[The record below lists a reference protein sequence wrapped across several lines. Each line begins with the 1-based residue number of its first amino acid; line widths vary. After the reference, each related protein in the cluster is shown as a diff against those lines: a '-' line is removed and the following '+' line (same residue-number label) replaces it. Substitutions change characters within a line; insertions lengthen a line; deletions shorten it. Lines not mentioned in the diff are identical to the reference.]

1 MLCAPK
7 LRRELSL
14 PYYFINDRTKINVPL
29 WYRLKFDEV
38 LTELKKKRIQTTSSL
53 STCWIK

>member
-14 PYYFINDRTKINVPL
+14 PYYFINDRTRINVPL

-38 LTELKKKRIQTTSSL
+38 IRELKKKNNPDYQFFEYL
-53 STCWIK
+53 LD

>member
-14 PYYFINDRTKINVPL
+14 PYYFMNDKTKINVPL

-38 LTELKKKRIQTTSSL
+38 ITELKKKNDPAYQFFDYL
-53 STCWIK
+53 LE

>member
-7 LRRELSL
+7 LRREMSL

-38 LTELKKKRIQTTSSL
+38 LTELKKKKNPDYQFFEYL
-53 STCWIK
+53 LD

>member
-7 LRRELSL
+7 LRREMSL

-38 LTELKKKRIQTTSSL
+38 VRELKKKNNPDYQFFEYL
-53 STCWIK
+53 LE

>member
-14 PYYFINDRTKINVPL
+14 PYYFMNDKTKINVPL

-38 LTELKKKRIQTTSSL
+38 ITELKKKNDPTYQFFDYL
-53 STCWIK
+53 LK

>member
-14 PYYFINDRTKINVPL
+14 PYYFMNDKTKINVPL

-38 LTELKKKRIQTTSSL
+38 IMELKKKNDPNYQFFEYL
-53 STCWIK
+53 LLE

>member
-14 PYYFINDRTKINVPL
+14 PYYFMNDKTKINVPL

-38 LTELKKKRIQTTSSL
+38 ITELKKKNDPNYQFFEYL
-53 STCWIK
+53 LN

>member
-14 PYYFINDRTKINVPL
+14 PYCFINDRTKINVPL

-38 LTELKKKRIQTTSSL
+38 LTELKKKKNPDYL
-53 STCWIK
+53 LFEYLLD